1 MDEHAD
7 VTIEIEA
14 VSMEEGAGAQ
24 VRRLFPTA
32 HRRHLDPFVLLDE
45 FTVVPPAA
53 FPEHPHGGFEAVTY
67 MLEGA
72 FRHRDDLG
80 NDETVSSGGAQR
92 FTAGRRI
99 VHAEL
104 PGGEGTSHGLQL
116 WVNLP
121 RDLKQL
127 EPDYQ
132 AVPAEDIPESE
143 IDGVIVRTV
152 VGDGSPVQLHTRV
165 RYTDVELRPQSDTAT
180 LQYEG
185 QIPLEWNGLI
195 YVLEGRIE
203 LPGKALAR
211 GRAILFEGGGR
222 LQITA
227 QDTARFVVIAGV
239 PHGEPIHQR
248 GSFVL

>member
-1 MDEHAD
+1 MDEHVDA
-7 VTIEIEA
+7 TTEIGA

-24 VRRLFPTA
+24 VRRLFPTE
-32 HRRHLDPFVLLDE
+32 HRRNLDPFVLLDE

-80 NDETVSSGGAQR
+80 NDQTVAAGGVQR
-92 FTAGRRI
+92 FTAGKRI

-104 PGGEGTSHGLQL
+104 PGGEGASHGLQL

-143 IDGVIVRTV
+143 TDSAIVRTV
-152 VGDGSPVQLHTRV
+152 VGDGSPVQLHTMV
-165 RYTDVELRPQSDTAT
+165 RYIDVELRPGSDFAPV
-180 LQYEG
+180 QYEG
-185 QIPLEWNGLI
+185 QIPLEWNGLV
-195 YVLEGRIE
+195 YVLEGRVE
-203 LPGKALAR
+203 LPDRALAR
-211 GRAILFEGGGR
+211 GRAILFQGGGR

-227 QDTARFVVIAGV
+227 QDTARFVLIAGV